1 MPTRIYS
8 WMHGAKQ
15 AEKARAFQ
23 QRAPI
28 RMRTSMKSH
37 VHRFPVTID
46 ALVGAGLL
54 PILGWCRHNDSHFLR
69 TLGTKQ
75 HPGVT
80 RDCLVRHMIM
90 HRHDDSPFVGK
101 RLGCRPSRVCIKLLT
116 GLARSK
122 GLRFLC
128 DKEFLLFSL
137 SHGGCRKIR
146 KTTPYKVSLHC
157 ESAPFLD
164 FSRSSSLSTLRAVR
178 TCR

>member
-1 MPTRIYS
+1 
-8 WMHGAKQ
+8 MHGAKQ

-37 VHRFPVTID
+37 AHRFPVTID

-54 PILGWCRHNDSHFLR
+54 PILGWCRHDDSHFLR

-75 HPGVT
+75 HPGVS

-122 GLRFLC
+122 GQLAVPGYQKTRGMIFRMNTRACLQLSKIVVAASCTPARKFLA
-128 DKEFLLFSL
+128 SL
-137 SHGGCRKIR
+137 S
-146 KTTPYKVSLHC
+146 
-157 ESAPFLD
+157 
-164 FSRSSSLSTLRAVR
+164 
-178 TCR
+178 

>member
-1 MPTRIYS
+1 
-8 WMHGAKQ
+8 
-15 AEKARAFQ
+15 
-23 QRAPI
+23 
-28 RMRTSMKSH
+28 MKSH

-75 HPGVT
+75 HPGVS

-146 KTTPYKVSLHC
+146 KTTPHTRYHCTANLLHFWISVVLQVC
-157 ESAPFLD
+157 P
-164 FSRSSSLSTLRAVR
+164 LSEQSEPVAKRPARDR
-178 TCR
+178 TPWLG